1 MDLSFI
7 IWNGSPDIF
16 SIGPV
21 TLRWYGLLFAS
32 GFLITQQILYYMFK
46 KEGKPQADVDT
57 LTIYMVVATI
67 LGARLGHII
76 FYDPEI
82 IVNDPLGIFLPF
94 EFKPEF
100 KFTGLMGLASHGA
113 AIGILFALWLYSRK
127 RKPGQNYLQTLDRI
141 VILVALTGAL
151 IRFGNFFNSEILGK
165 PTDSPMG
172 IVFINR
178 VSESIEGDQDDPH
191 NNVETVVVEKNK
203 EMAAQPNG
211 RVPVKIFIFFKPGV
225 SENDARTF
233 VQGQVKRILFN
244 LSEFVDENPMTP
256 IQFNTILDTK
266 TNQVMARVDTL
277 GISRHPA
284 QLYEAISC
292 ILLFLLLLMI
302 WMHYKQDLPEGRI
315 FGYFMIILW
324 SLRFVYE
331 YLKEP
336 QEAFELTIPLFMGQ
350 ILSIPLVIIGI
361 YFLIRSYRLLQPFM
375 LDKVIVAAASVALV
389 ASGIMVWIVTS
400 ASSDAEKSQWY
411 WSTMYA
417 VFIPATVV
425 MLYSIIRLT
434 LLKKTTTNPHAA

>member
-46 KEGKPQADVDT
+46 KEGKPQQDVDT
-57 LTIYMVVATI
+57 LTIYMVIATI
-67 LGARLGHII
+67 LGARLGHIL
-76 FYDPEI
+76 FYDPQI
-82 IVNDPLGIFLPF
+82 ILNDPLGIFLPF

-113 AIGILFALWLYSRK
+113 AVGILFALWLYSRK
-127 RKPGQNYLQTLDRI
+127 GKPGQNYLQTLDRI

-165 PTDSPMG
+165 PTDNPLG

-178 VSESIEGDQDDPH
+178 VTESIQGDSSSPD
-191 NNVETVVVEKNK
+191 NKIETVVVEKNN
-203 EMAAQPNG
+203 ELPAQPNG
-211 RVPVKIFIFFKPGV
+211 RMPIKIFIFFKPGV
-225 SENDARTF
+225 PENDARMF
-233 VQGQVKRILFN
+233 VQGEVKRMLYF
-244 LSEFVDENPMTP
+244 LSEFVDEPPMEA
-256 IQFNTILDTK
+256 IHFNTILDTK

-292 ILLFLLLLMI
+292 IVLFIFLLMI
-302 WMHYKQDLPEGRI
+302 WMRYKEKLPEGRI

-324 SLRFVYE
+324 SLRFLYE
-331 YLKEP
+331 FLKEP
-336 QEAFELTIPLFMGQ
+336 QEDFELTIPLFMGQ

-361 YFLIRSYRLLQPFM
+361 YFLIRSYRLLRPLV
-375 LDKVIVAAASVALV
+375 LDKTIVVAAGISLI
-389 ASGIMVWIVTS
+389 ASGIMVWKT
-400 ASSDAEKSQWY
+400 QWY
-411 WSTMYA
+411 WALMYS
-417 VFIPATVV
+417 VFIPAIVV
-425 MLYSIIRLT
+425 MLYSVVRVVIT
-434 LLKKTTTNPHAA
+434 KKTDAQQ